1 MLDKFFLEAKYKN
14 CLKDNEESSFTP
26 PIFYSNDKIL
36 EVEKILFFKTP
47 LIFLVIVFSL
57 YDFI

>member
-1 MLDKFFLEAKYKN
+1 MLDKFYLEEKYKN
-14 CLKDNEESSFTP
+14 CLKHNEESSFTP
-26 PIFYSNDKIL
+26 PIFYSNYKIL
-36 EVEKILFFKTP
+36 EIEKILFFKTP